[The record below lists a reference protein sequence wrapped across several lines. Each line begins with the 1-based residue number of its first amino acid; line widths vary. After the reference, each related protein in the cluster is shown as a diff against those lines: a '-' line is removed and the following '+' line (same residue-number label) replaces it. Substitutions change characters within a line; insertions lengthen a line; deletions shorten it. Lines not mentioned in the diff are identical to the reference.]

1 MLELTAQFAFLFF
14 GVLFMVIFFS
24 EKKYILNSLIKK
36 ETVKK
41 TVIGSMFSFIYMDT
55 ILFHVTPRVKTRI
68 RWTINSLTTR
78 TACLCNNTTKL
89 ISSDKWAGVHMVN
102 ITSHIQYYCPVQCLY
117 PVFSLLCFYYNS
129 VCNLTKMKA
138 H

>member
-68 RWTINSLTTR
+68 R
-78 TACLCNNTTKL
+78 
-89 ISSDKWAGVHMVN
+89 
-102 ITSHIQYYCPVQCLY
+102 
-117 PVFSLLCFYYNS
+117 
-129 VCNLTKMKA
+129 
-138 H
+138 

>member
-1 MLELTAQFAFLFF
+1 MKYGLTYSKIFF

-55 ILFHVTPRVKTRI
+55 ILFHVNPRVKNRTR
-68 RWTINSLTTR
+68 
-78 TACLCNNTTKL
+78 
-89 ISSDKWAGVHMVN
+89 
-102 ITSHIQYYCPVQCLY
+102 
-117 PVFSLLCFYYNS
+117 
-129 VCNLTKMKA
+129 
-138 H
+138 